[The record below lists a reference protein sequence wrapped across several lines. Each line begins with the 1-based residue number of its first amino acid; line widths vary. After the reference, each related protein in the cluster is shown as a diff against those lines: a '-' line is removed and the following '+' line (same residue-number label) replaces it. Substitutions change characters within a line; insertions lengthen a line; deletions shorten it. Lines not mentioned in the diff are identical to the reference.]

1 MTFGGGEELKKAASM
16 LSIFP
21 SLQDLRIWCFVDGWK
36 NKSVFARWQPAA
48 DTIVCLNKHL
58 KYVQFHGFY
67 GAIGELEFA
76 SFLMAGAKALTD
88 MQIIHGIIISDGR
101 LKSLK
106 D

>member
-1 MTFGGGEELKKAASM
+1 
-16 LSIFP
+16 
-21 SLQDLRIWCFVDGWK
+21 
-36 NKSVFARWQPAA
+36 
-48 DTIVCLNKHL
+48 
-58 KYVQFHGFY
+58 VQFHGFY